1 MYPVCVADLHAGSSV
16 ARLEEFLREKFW
28 GRSGKG
34 GVARLRPLLEEA
46 LGVAR
51 PRGVYRVCRV
61 ESTGEDSVVIEG
73 RTFRSRVLAVN
84 LRSVYR
90 VFPFV
95 VTCGSELEGWARLE
109 RGPLERAFAQAA
121 SLAILESSLGLLA
134 ERIQETHCPGGL
146 SRMNPGS
153 LEDWPLSEQKPLF
166 DLLPAVE
173 EQIGVRLRPDN
184 LMEPVLSVSGLW
196 FPAEQ
201 SFENCMLCGMN
212 KCPGRRAPYDPGLY
226 DRKYRKKPC

>member
-1 MYPVCVADLHAGSSV
+1 MGSVVVENLGSGLSA
-16 ARLEEFLREKFW
+16 ARLEEFLKEKFW
-28 GRSGKG
+28 GRSGRG
-34 GVARLRPLLEEA
+34 DGSWLRPLLEEA

-51 PRGVYRVCRV
+51 PRGIYRVCQM
-61 ESTGEDSVVIEG
+61 ESAGEDSVVIEG

-84 LRSVYR
+84 LRGVYR

-109 RGPLERAFAQAA
+109 REPLERAFAQAA
-121 SLAILESSLGLLA
+121 GLAILESSLGLLSD
-134 ERIQETHCPGGL
+134 RIREAYCSGSL

-153 LEDWPLSEQKPLF
+153 LDDWPLSEQKPLF
-166 DLLPAVE
+166 DLLPGVE
-173 EQIGVRLRPDN
+173 ERIGVRLRPDN
-184 LMEPVLSVSGLW
+184 LMDPVLSVSGLW

-201 SFENCMLCGMN
+201 SYENCMLCGMD